1 MKRYIVLLRG
11 INVGGHRRIAM
22 ADLRALLT
30 RLGYESPLTYL
41 QSGNVVLSSTQ
52 SARQVQQTI
61 ERGLA
66 AEFGDGIEVF
76 VRTRK
81 ELADVIARDPLG
93 KIADN
98 ASRYFVTFLSGKP
111 AVAAVQ
117 AAAAADVGAEQFVVA
132 GTLIYTW
139 CPTGLHNSK
148 LAKLLSEKRLGV
160 RATARNWNT
169 VVKLLELV
177 DEG

>member
-30 RLGYESPLTYL
+30 RLGYESPLTHL

-52 SARQVQQTI
+52 SAKQVQQTI

-98 ASRYFVTFLSGKP
+98 PSRYFVTFLSGKP
-111 AVAAVQ
+111 AAAAVQ
-117 AAAAADVGAEQFVVA
+117 AAAAADVGGEQFVVA
-132 GTLIYTW
+132 GPVIYTW
-139 CPTGLHNSK
+139 SATGLHDSK

-169 VVKLLELV
+169 VVKLLELA

>member
-11 INVGGHRRIAM
+11 INVGGHRRVTM
-22 ADLRALLT
+22 ADLRAVLT
-30 RLGYESPLTYL
+30 RLGYESARTHL

-52 SARQVQQTI
+52 SAKQVQQTI

-81 ELADVIARDPLG
+81 ELADVIANDPLG
-93 KIADN
+93 KISDN
-98 ASRYFVTFLSGKP
+98 PSRYLVTFLSGKP
-111 AVAAVQ
+111 DAKVVQ
-117 AAAAADVGAEQFVVA
+117 AATEADVGGEQFVVD
-132 GTLIYTW
+132 GPVIYTW
-139 CPTGLHNSK
+139 YPAGLRDSK
-148 LAKLLSEKRLGV
+148 LTKLLSEKRLGV

-169 VVKLLELV
+169 IVKLLELA

>member
-11 INVGGHRRIAM
+11 INVGGHRRVTM
-22 ADLRALLT
+22 ADLRAVLT
-30 RLGYESPLTYL
+30 RLGYESARTHL

-52 SARQVQQTI
+52 SAKQVQQTI

-81 ELADVIARDPLG
+81 ELADVIANDPLG

-98 ASRYFVTFLSGKP
+98 PSRYLVTFLSGKP
-111 AVAAVQ
+111 DAKVVQ
-117 AAAAADVGAEQFVVA
+117 AATEADVGGEQFVVD
-132 GTLIYTW
+132 GPVIYTW
-139 CPTGLHNSK
+139 YPAGLRDSK
-148 LAKLLSEKRLGV
+148 LTKLLSEKRLGV

-169 VVKLLELV
+169 IVKLLELA